1 MTKILASIKDEYEAE
16 IISKFDFDIVDIKN
30 VKDGALGY
38 VGDSSIEE
46 ITKIFSNNTLSV
58 TAGND
63 SSPLT
68 KEQLK
73 KSRIIRSVGDRIY
86 KDRNI

>member
-1 MTKILASIKDEYEAE
+1 MTKILASIKNVHEAE

-46 ITKIFSNNTLSV
+46 LSLIHISEP
-58 TAGND
+58 TR
-63 SSPLT
+63 P
-68 KEQLK
+68 
-73 KSRIIRSVGDRIY
+73 Y
-86 KDRNI
+86 